1 MNLPLHGMCHSAL
14 LHFFI
19 YITKSVPFTV
29 LLFRGIAVLA
39 ATCLHVCL
47 CVCVY
52 VCLTANQMP
61 HLKVKRISFT
71 FLFIYFFV
79 QFPCLLRLNET

>member
-1 MNLPLHGMCHSAL
+1 M
-14 LHFFI
+14 
-19 YITKSVPFTV
+19 
-29 LLFRGIAVLA
+29 LA

-61 HLKVKRISFT
+61 HLKVKRISFP
-71 FLFIYFFV
+71 FLFISFFV